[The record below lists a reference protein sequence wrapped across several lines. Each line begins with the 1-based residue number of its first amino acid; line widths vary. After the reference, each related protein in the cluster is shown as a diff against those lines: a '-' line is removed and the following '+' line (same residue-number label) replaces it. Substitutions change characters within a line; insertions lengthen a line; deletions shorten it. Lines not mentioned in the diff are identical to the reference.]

1 MREPPRPL
9 VAIIDYGLGNLFS
22 VQLACASAGLRA
34 VITSC
39 ARDVLSADAII
50 LPGVGAFGD
59 AMRTLEELRLVTVL
73 QHATATGKPL
83 FGICLGMQ
91 LLLTESYEFGKH
103 AGLGLIPGH
112 VVRFERPV
120 DAAGNM
126 LKVPHIGWNRI
137 YHPHDAPPPVLL
149 RDVPSGTYM
158 YFVHS
163 FYVEPVDPCVVWSRS
178 QYGHIEFCAS
188 LRYQN
193 IFACQ
198 FHPERSGRQGLRLYH
213 NLAAQLTGTDGAAAE
228 LSARCLAP
236 AGTEKGAI

>member
-1 MREPPRPL
+1 MRKPL

-22 VQLACASAGLRA
+22 VQLACASAGLRT
-34 VITSC
+34 VITAC
-39 ARDVLSADAII
+39 AHDILAADALI

-59 AMRTLEELRLVTVL
+59 AMRALEELRLVPVL
-73 QHATATGKPL
+73 QHAAASGKPL

-91 LLLTESYEFGKH
+91 LLMTESAEFGTH
-103 AGLGLIPGH
+103 AGLGLIPGR
-112 VVRFERPV
+112 VVRFERPL
-120 DAAGNM
+120 DTAGNV

-137 YHPHDAPPPVLL
+137 YHPHDASPPGLL

-163 FYVEPVDPCVVWSRS
+163 FYVEPVVPWVVWSRS

-188 LRYQN
+188 LQYQN

-213 NLAAQLTGTDGAAAE
+213 NLAAQFTGMDSETAE
-228 LSARCLAP
+228 LSSRCLAS
-236 AGTEKGAI
+236 AGTEKGSI